1 MLDTLPHLIVLAFLL
16 IILFAMHR
24 LRETVNPLVLGI
36 VGGLANHAAANAP
49 AYGMALLFGLSAS
62 LSAFYDVFSQVTKS
76 DAALMSWWQLAA
88 LLAKILNPAIVASLA
103 YATQSK
109 FKQGNLPPH
118 DKPSP

>member
-1 MLDTLPHLIVLAFLL
+1 MLDTLPHLVVLAFLL

-24 LRETVNPLVLGI
+24 LRETVNPLILGV

-76 DAALMSWWQLAA
+76 DAALMSWWQLA
-88 LLAKILNPAIVASLA
+88 KILNPAIVASLA

-109 FKQGNLPPH
+109 FKQGNLDTH
-118 DKPSP
+118 IAPSP